1 VDRPVTILDKPVA
14 PAAAGPTLR
23 ADQLMGR
30 ARKPTPG
37 EGESLRTVVIALLAN
52 AGVAAAKFVAAVLT
66 RSSAM
71 LAEAFHA
78 TADTGNQILLLLADR
93 RARLPPDESH
103 PLGHGREAYFWA
115 LVAALGMFLTG
126 ALLAVRQGIL
136 ELFHPVRV
144 SSPLAAYV
152 VLGIS
157 FCLDGMSLVRAYRQ
171 LKSEATRLELEFL
184 EHFDRSSD
192 PVGRAVFA
200 EDAVAIVGN
209 LIALAGIILDQVT
222 GSPIP
227 DAVAALTIGLC
238 LAVVALDLTRRN
250 RDFLVGRQASKRL
263 RDGVCQLLSRQ
274 PGITAV
280 DELWVTFVGPR
291 RLWVMARIQTD
302 DALDGRGLKRLLR
315 TTEQA
320 IQAQSTSVERVDLV
334 PC

>member
-1 VDRPVTILDKPVA
+1 
-14 PAAAGPTLR
+14 
-23 ADQLMGR
+23 MGT
-30 ARKPTPG
+30 ARQPPPG

-52 AGVAAAKFVAAVLT
+52 AGIAAAKFVAALFT

-71 LAEAFHA
+71 LAEAIHA
-78 TADTGNQILLLLADR
+78 TADTGNQVLLLLADR
-93 RARLPPDESH
+93 LARRPPDESH

-126 ALLAVRQGIL
+126 ALLAVRQGIM

-157 FCLDGMSLVRAYRQ
+157 FCLDGMSLMRAYRQ
-171 LKSEATRLELEFL
+171 LKREATRLDLEFL

-200 EDAVAIVGN
+200 EDAVAMVGN
-209 LIALAGIILDQVT
+209 VVAFLGIVLDRLT
-222 GSPIP
+222 GSAIP
-227 DAVAALTIGLC
+227 DAAAALLIGLS

-250 RDFLVGRQASKRL
+250 RDFLVGRQASKAL
-263 RDGVCQLLSRQ
+263 RDALCQLISRQ
-274 PGITAV
+274 PGVTAV

-291 RLWVMARIQTD
+291 RLWVVARIQTD
-302 DALDGRGLKRLLR
+302 DALDGRAMKRLLR
-315 TTEQA
+315 TTEAAVQG
-320 IQAQSTSVERVDLV
+320 QSTSFERVDLV
-334 PC
+334 PS